1 MLNLLGKVWSWIKD
15 LNPDIVR
22 LICMGLIVWVIG
34 HYTLD
39 GVVRAI
45 RYTNESEQVLKERR
59 EQYTI
64 QITPKINQHIKDI
77 LLKDHN
83 ASNVILLNYHNTLI
97 SSNGLSYRFLTALCE
112 QFQGDDSKPTIDYW
126 KELDYMNYGEEIQK
140 INAAGAYVLDSI
152 QKYRNVFPKFTYIL
166 ERSEF
171 KSAVIYPLMGVDDP
185 LGMIIVGYRT
195 AINDLDLTYVR
206 KVIAPN
212 IQPLATLLDYNYYLK
227 VKNEKD
233 R

>member
-1 MLNLLGKVWSWIKD
+1 MLNLLGKIWSWIKD

-45 RYTNESEQVLKERR
+45 RDTNESEQILKEKR

-64 QITPKINQHIKDI
+64 QITPNINYHVKDI
-77 LLKDHN
+77 LLKDQK

-97 SSNGLSYRFLTALCE
+97 SSNGLSYKFLTALCE
-112 QFQGDDSKPTIDYW
+112 QFQGDDSEPTIDYW

-140 INAAGAYVLDSI
+140 INTAGAYVLDSI
-152 QKYRNVFPKFTYIL
+152 QKYRNTFPKFTYVL
-166 ERSEF
+166 ERCEF
-171 KSAVIYPLMGVDDP
+171 KSAVIYPLTGVDGP
-185 LGMIIVGYRT
+185 IGMIIVGYRT
-195 AINDLDLTYVR
+195 AINNLDLTYVR

-212 IQPLATLLDYNYYLK
+212 IQPLATLLDYDYYLK
-227 VKNEKD
+227 VKNEEN